1 MKHIV
6 KNPEPQAF
14 IKWKQHHHEALER
27 KTQEAT
33 NMDVLWDML
42 PPKLPKAGTDVGI
55 EPLFSKKKLRHAL
68 LKEQGYICAYC
79 TRSISNDHKTK
90 LDHFRPK
97 EKSGYPHLVFA
108 YENLLACCDGGER
121 DTDKPRQ
128 LYCDSQKGRKDP
140 SKPPQIVSPLDPECE
155 AFFEFD
161 EMGKIHAAGG
171 NAKALYTIS
180 SLGLDARAL
189 NKLRAAAINE
199 YIFGVLTDDMD
210 TTAEIAF
217 LQKKD
222 VAGKFQPFCTAITSV
237 LRHYP

>member
-6 KNPEPQAF
+6 KNPESQAF
-14 IKWKQHHHEALER
+14 IKWKQHHRAAIER
-27 KTQEAT
+27 KTKEVT
-33 NMDVLWDML
+33 NMEVVWNVLL
-42 PPKLPKAGTDVGI
+42 PKLPKAATDVGS

-90 LDHFRPK
+90 LDHFLPK

-121 DTDKPRQ
+121 DTKPRQ
-128 LYCDSQKGRKDP
+128 LYCDSKKGPKDP
-140 SKPPQIVSPLDPECE
+140 TKPTPIVSPLEPECE

-161 EMGKIHAAGG
+161 EMGKIHATDG
-171 NAKALYTIS
+171 NARALYTIS
-180 SLGLDARAL
+180 FLGLDARAL
-189 NKLRAAAINE
+189 NKLRASAINE
-199 YIFGVLTDDMD
+199 YIFGVLAEDMD
-210 TTAEIAF
+210 INAEITS
-217 LQKKD
+217 LRQK
-222 VAGKFQPFCTAITSV
+222 GPSNKFEPFCTAIISV